1 MRNSIR
7 AVKVRST
14 CDYNYNHNDSH
25 ESNHSKQ
32 RIHIDS
38 NIDTTR
44 YFIRIGF
51 TGKFYIKRDEIS
63 HYKDMGVKI
72 HKEE

>member
-14 CDYNYNHNDSH
+14 LDYNYNHNDSR
-25 ESNHSKQ
+25 ESYHNKQ
-32 RIHIDS
+32 LIHNDS

-63 HYKDMGVKI
+63 HYKEMGVKI

>member
-14 CDYNYNHNDSH
+14 RDYNYNHNDSR
-25 ESNHSKQ
+25 ESNYSKQ
-32 RIHIDS
+32 RTSIDS

-51 TGKFYIKRDEIS
+51 TGKFYIKKDEIS
-63 HYKDMGVKI
+63 HYKEIGVKI